1 MVEGLGQAA
10 RLRLSAGQAGDIT
23 EAHQLLAEVPAQ
35 AVVADT
41 AFDAAHLREAL
52 SARGIKV
59 VIPSHPTRKQQHE
72 LDKDQYRNRNLV
84 ERWFARIKQFRRI
97 ATRYDKLAS
106 RFASFLALAAAVAW
120 LA

>member
-1 MVEGLGQAA
+1 MP
-10 RLRLSAGQAGDIT
+10 
-23 EAHQLLAEVPAQ
+23 AE

-52 SARGIKV
+52 AARCIKA
-59 VIPSHPTRKQQHE
+59 VIPSHPTRAVQH
-72 LDKDQYRNRNLV
+72 DIDRHQYRHRNLI

-106 RFASFLALAAAVAW
+106 RFASFVALTACVVW

>member
-1 MVEGLGQAA
+1 MLTP
-10 RLRLSAGQAGDIT
+10 GQAGDVT
-23 EAHQLLAEVPAQ
+23 QAHGLLEGVPAE

-52 SARGIKV
+52 AARSIKA
-59 VIPSHPTRKQQHE
+59 VIPSNPRRTMPYEIDRH
-72 LDKDQYRNRNLV
+72 QYRHRNLI
-84 ERWFARIKQFRRI
+84 ERWFARIKHFRRI

-106 RFASFLALAAAVAW
+106 RYASFVALAACVAW

>member
-1 MVEGLGQAA
+1 MPA
-10 RLRLSAGQAGDIT
+10 
-23 EAHQLLAEVPAQ
+23 EAF
-35 AVVADT
+35 VADT

-52 SARGIKV
+52 AARSIKA
-59 VIPSHPTRKQQHE
+59 VIPSHPKRKIPYEIDRH
-72 LDKDQYRNRNLV
+72 QYRHRNLV

-106 RFASFLALAAAVAW
+106 RFASFVALAACVVW